1 MKLKKM
7 LALGLACAMTLST
20 AVTASAAVKGA
31 NEDEA
36 NTTETDETLHIAL
49 ASEPSNLWPA
59 GAGSTENEAQII
71 SSALFDNLVI
81 KDYSTGEVLPNLAT
95 EWEWVDDTHC
105 TFTLREDVINSLGEA
120 LTAEDVAYC
129 VNDIWVELNA
139 SNDTGQY
146 MVGATVEDEYVVTIE
161 FTTNA
166 PDLIE
171 MLSWSNFGIV
181 SEAEVEAAGGIEA
194 ATKSP
199 TLGSGKYKFTEWNSG
214 QSITL
219 TRNDDYWNDDYVGY
233 YQTIVFTFTNDAA
246 AREMAVE
253 SGDVDVAY
261 DMPVSQAS
269 TFAASESVQTIIYS
283 FGQNAHLW
291 YNMTDGHA
299 TSDQLVREAIDL
311 ALNFDSLYQVGT
323 AGYGEQALGYFGTDS
338 PYYTQMYTE
347 EERAVDTETAKALLE
362 EAGYGDGLELTTVGL
377 QDTTALYTVIQEN
390 LREIGITLTINT
402 VDTAQFVEDAFDG
415 NYDLIL
421 VGEYTA
427 GRYPTLF
434 VFMQEEQVE
443 GGTIVGGP
451 KVTTD
456 EIDGLITEIIEASD
470 EETAKEKAE
479 EIETI
484 LKENTIVSNLYSE
497 MKASIINVD
506 LKGYNT
512 IERGFIDPT
521 GFYK

>member
-1 MKLKKM
+1 M

-36 NTTETDETLHIAL
+36 NTTKSDETLHIAL

-59 GAGSTENEAQII
+59 GATSTENEAQIV
-71 SSALFDNLVI
+71 SSALLDTLVT
-81 KDYSTGEVLPNLAT
+81 KDYSTGEVLPNIAT

-105 TFTLREDVINSLGEA
+105 TFTLRDDVINSLGEA
-120 LTAEDVAYC
+120 LTAEDVVYC
-129 VNDIWVELNA
+129 VNDVWIALDA
-139 SNDTGQY
+139 SNDTGRY
-146 MVGATVEDEYVVTIE
+146 LVGATADDEYVVTIE
-161 FTTNA
+161 FNVAA
-166 PDLIE
+166 PDLVE

-199 TLGSGKYKFTEWNSG
+199 TIGSGKYKFTEWNSG

-219 TRNDDYWNDDYVGY
+219 TRNEDYWNEDYAGY
-233 YQTIVFTFTNDAA
+233 FETIIFTFTNDAA

-261 DMPVSQAS
+261 DMPVIQAA
-269 TFAASESVQTIIYS
+269 TFAESESVQTIMYS

-291 YNMTDGHA
+291 YNMTEEHA
-299 TSDQLVREAIDL
+299 TSDALVREAIDL
-311 ALNFDSLYQVGT
+311 ALNFDSLFQVGT

-338 PYYTQMYTE
+338 PYYTEMYTE
-347 EERAVDTETAKALLE
+347 EERAVDVETAKALLE

-377 QDTTALYTVIQEN
+377 QDVTALYTVIQEN

-402 VDTAQFVEDAFDG
+402 VDTAQFVEDAFGG
-415 NYDLIL
+415 NYDIIM

-427 GRYPTLF
+427 ARYPTLF
-434 VFMQEEQVE
+434 CFLDAE
-443 GGTIVGGP
+443 TIASGYVIGGP
-451 KVTTD
+451 KTTTD
-456 EIDGLITEIIEASD
+456 EIDALITEIIEATD
-470 EETAKEKAE
+470 EETAKEAAVE
-479 EIETI
+479 LETI
-484 LKENTIVSNLYSE
+484 LKEETIVSNLYSE
-497 MKASIINVD
+497 MKASIISND

-512 IERGFIDPT
+512 LERGFIDPT